1 MLKRLVVIALVG
13 VFALPAVSEA
23 QFTFGDRTFTL
34 GAGGTSDRKFS
45 TNSYS
50 IDAAVGY
57 FWLENVEASL
67 RQNLTRADAGSGAG
81 SLWQASTRAA
91 LDWHF
96 ILGNFLPYVGA
107 QAGILY
113 GDPRTNFV
121 IGPEVGLKY
130 FVNQTTFINA
140 LAEYQYLTRTDDDF
154 KSGRWQYT
162 VGIGYRF

>member
-1 MLKRLVVIALVG
+1 MLKRLVILALVG

-23 QFTFGDRTFTL
+23 QFTFGDRTFTM

-45 TNSYS
+45 TNSFS
-50 IDAAVGY
+50 INGDVGY
-57 FWLENVEASL
+57 FWMDNVEASL
-67 RQNLTRADAGSGAG
+67 RQNLTRADAGRGGG
-81 SLWQASTRAA
+81 SLWQASTRLAV
-91 LDWHF
+91 DWHF
-96 ILGNFLPYVGA
+96 VIGEFLPFVGA

-113 GDPRTNFV
+113 GDPRTNF
-121 IGPEVGLKY
+121 ILGPELGLKY
-130 FVNQTTFINA
+130 FVNQTTYIQG